1 MGSLTSLLRVSAIPL
16 FCACSTTLPAID
28 TASRVEEVQCGS
40 GSAEAADIRLVQQAV
55 VLKAEPLYS
64 HVMTGGNGAEERVD
78 GAKLVIRP
86 PEGVSAER
94 MTRIIQCHSAQA
106 LLGKIDRSAFPD
118 DPFWLPNTWVSVEV
132 RPEAGH
138 YAVVL
143 EANDLPTNIELAH
156 RVIAYAES
164 HTSPGAAAPSS
175 Y

>member
-1 MGSLTSLLRVSAIPL
+1 MGNRTLVFIVSAIPL
-16 FCACSTTLPAID
+16 LGACATTLPP
-28 TASRVEEVQCGS
+28 TVQASQVEQVQCG
-40 GSAEAADIRLVQQAV
+40 GSAAAADIRLVQQAA

-64 HVMTGGNGAEERVD
+64 HVITGANGAEERVD

-86 PEGVSAER
+86 PDGVSADR

-132 RPEAGH
+132 RSEAGN

-156 RVIAYAES
+156 RVLAYAES
-164 HTSPGAAAPSS
+164 HASSGVAAPST